1 MAITDYTSLKT
12 EVATYLHRDDLTST
26 IPTFIAHAEIR
37 IARALRV
44 SQLLTTSNVT
54 VSAGASTGSLPTG
67 FLEMANVKISTGAE
81 LQYVPPDR
89 IDKAVSDTTPWV
101 YTLLGSTIVVGGTWT
116 AGGTLACTYW
126 KKETAL
132 SDSNTTNW
140 YVTNCP
146 DALLFGALMES
157 APFLMNDSRVEIW
170 REFFK
175 GAVDSLN
182 MQYGNLDPHKRM
194 LAYLQPDRNAG
205 SDLRNAA

>member
-1 MAITDYTSLKT
+1 MAITDYASLKT
-12 EVATYLHRDDLTST
+12 EVATYLHRDDLTAT
-26 IPTFIAHAEIR
+26 IPTFIANCEHR

-54 VSAGASTGSLPTG
+54 VSAGASTGTLPTG

-101 YTLLGSTIVVGGTWT
+101 YTLLGSTVVVGGTWT

-140 YVTNCP
+140 YVTNAP
-146 DALLFGALMES
+146 DALLFGALWEA
-157 APFLMNDSRVEIW
+157 APFLNNDSRVPIW
-170 REFFK
+170 QDFFRS
-175 GAVDSLN
+175 AVDSLN
-182 MQYGNLDPHKRM
+182 MQFGNLDPHKRM
-194 LAYLQPDRNAG
+194 LAYMQPDRNAG
-205 SDLRNAA
+205 SDLRNVA